1 MDNVETHMSNMF
13 QVGGGG
19 GGAALYPSH
28 PHLYLLPPP
37 TRQAHSLLLA
47 GHAVLHTPQRR
58 IVTHRSTLSHTLQG
72 TLTHMA
78 PEIML
83 EGKISKAAD
92 VRGGGRGAE
101 GREERE
107 GGRKER

>member
-1 MDNVETHMSNMF
+1 M
-13 QVGGGG
+13 
-19 GGAALYPSH
+19 
-28 PHLYLLPPP
+28 
-37 TRQAHSLLLA
+37 
-47 GHAVLHTPQRR
+47 
-58 IVTHRSTLSHTLQG
+58 THRSTLSHTLQG

>member
-1 MDNVETHMSNMF
+1 M
-13 QVGGGG
+13 
-19 GGAALYPSH
+19 
-28 PHLYLLPPP
+28 
-37 TRQAHSLLLA
+37 
-47 GHAVLHTPQRR
+47 
-58 IVTHRSTLSHTLQG
+58 THRSTLSHTLQG

-92 VRGGGRGAE
+92 VRGGGGRGQDQQGCRCQGRGGRGAE